1 MLTPHAFLLIFF
13 QKDVFLQ
20 ILPMKVQR
28 SYLKKK
34 GKEKK
39 NSNTT
44 YVREKV

>member
-1 MLTPHAFLLIFF
+1 MFTPHAFLLIFF

-28 SYLKKK
+28 SYLKK

-39 NSNTT
+39 KSNTT
-44 YVREKV
+44 YGREKV

>member
-1 MLTPHAFLLIFF
+1 MFTPHAFLLIFF

-28 SYLKKK
+28 SYLKKEK
-34 GKEKK
+34 KEKK
-39 NSNTT
+39 KSNTT